1 MNESRQMTLSPVREK
16 MSQASGAGLRDSQ
29 GGLLRK
35 GCCHNQESA
44 LVAEV
49 VKSMPQGPEGVCV
62 NFPLR

>member
-1 MNESRQMTLSPVREK
+1 MNESRWMTLSPVREK

-49 VKSMPQGPEGVCV
+49 VK
-62 NFPLR
+62 